1 MICDGHKNISVKS
14 SWTLI
19 GLLDAQHWSSVYTVR
34 VRISRDTTGVSSS
47 ISQQLQVYA
56 SEDQL
61 SAYLVGFL
69 DISVQSSAV
78 SSSNQR
84 VNNLKFAIKRS
95 FIRYHSF
102 GSHSLLG

>member
-1 MICDGHKNISVKS
+1 MKS

-34 VRISRDTTGVSSS
+34 VRISRDTIGISSS

-61 SAYLVGFL
+61 SASLVGFL
-69 DISVQSSAV
+69 DISVQSSAA
-78 SSSNQR
+78 SPFNQR
-84 VNNLKFAIKRS
+84 VDNLNFAIKHS

-102 GSHSLLG
+102 GSHLLLG

>member
-1 MICDGHKNISVKS
+1 MKS

-19 GLLDAQHWSSVYTVR
+19 GLLDAQHWSSVYTAR
-34 VRISRDTTGVSSS
+34 LRISRDTIGISSS

-61 SAYLVGFL
+61 SAYLVGFS
-69 DISVQSSAV
+69 DISVQSSAA
-78 SSSNQR
+78 SSSNKR
-84 VNNLKFAIKRS
+84 VDNLNFAIRHS
-95 FIRYHSF
+95 FIRYQSF